1 MKFERLL
8 LINPPYEAVGV
19 SESVS
24 SVSVTLA
31 LAMLA
36 GLCRR
41 HGREV
46 RVLDLN
52 LTSCWEEVFDAEL
65 LRFSPDT
72 VGITFTTPMA
82 PLAAR
87 LAARTK
93 QAGNITVLG
102 GGPHATALPYE
113 TLRSGPFDAVALGEA
128 EVCFERL
135 LAAGQVDGIEGWA
148 TRRTLTPAAGPL
160 VEDLDELPIA
170 AVDLFE
176 VKRYVYPVRAS
187 RRNPVCLLE
196 TSRGCYARCTF
207 CNKNIFGFKI
217 RRKSP
222 QRVVDEM
229 EFILDCGYGEI
240 HLADD
245 LFTAD
250 MRHAEA
256 VCREI
261 LHRGLRFPW
270 VPRSG
275 LRVDRVS
282 PQLLSL
288 MAEAGCYHIPFGIES
303 GNQEVLERIK
313 KGITLEQVRHAVR
326 YAKDAGMQTT
336 GYFMVGMP
344 GETKRTMHETLEF
357 ATSLELD
364 YVKVGVCV
372 PLPGTPMFTELEQAG
387 RIRTRRWDL
396 FTYATPP
403 WNLVDSAEVT
413 PEVLDQLT
421 ISGVAMMDLAN
432 RTMVHQGDGAY
443 ALG

>member
-1 MKFERLL
+1 MKFARLL
-8 LINPPYEAVGV
+8 LVNPPYEAVGV

-46 RVLDLN
+46 RILDLN
-52 LTSCWEEVFDAEL
+52 LSSRWEEVYEAEL
-65 LRFSPDT
+65 RRFAPDT

-87 LAARTK
+87 LATWTK
-93 QAGNITVLG
+93 EAGNITVLG
-102 GGPHATALPYE
+102 GGPHATALPSE

-128 EVCFERL
+128 EVCFERML
-135 LAAGQVDGIEGWA
+135 TEGRFDGIEGWT
-148 TRRTLTPAAGPL
+148 TRRTLTPSAGPL
-160 VEDLDELPIA
+160 VEDLDDLPFA

-176 VKRYVYPVRAS
+176 VERYVYPARAC
-187 RRNPVCLLE
+187 RKNPVCLLE

-222 QRVVDEM
+222 GRVVDEM
-229 EFILDCGYGEI
+229 EHILSCGYGEI

-261 LHRGLRFPW
+261 LRRGVRFPW

-282 PQLLSL
+282 PQLLRL

-303 GNQEVLERIK
+303 GNQEILDRIK
-313 KGITLEQVRHAVR
+313 KGITLEQVRQAVR

-344 GETKRTMHETLEF
+344 GETIRTMRATLEF
-357 ATSLELD
+357 ATNLELD

-396 FTYATPP
+396 YTYATAP
-403 WNLVDSAEVT
+403 WDLVDSAEVT
-413 PEVLDQLT
+413 HEVLDQLM
-421 ISGVAMMDLAN
+421 ISGVPVMDLAN
-432 RTMVHQGDGAY
+432 QTMVHQGGGAY
-443 ALG
+443 ALE